1 MKENNKPIITFK
13 EYSQRN
19 NIIPEWKEYIVAFA
33 DYFLEY
39 FDTITQLSIVN
50 KMERERVIVLL
61 TTELEKYDKLKF
73 REVAMKIKN
82 GEILDVADYIIF
94 NKASTRQAAEHFPY
108 SNVTIHTWMTTKLE
122 KVDPVRYKKVSTIIQ
137 GHKRRSIEDVMV
149 VKRILLAVE
158 LILKG
163 YTVEQIAAKL
173 STPDKIVTPATIY
186 GDLGKRLLKLDP
198 EKAEIVSRVLGQHS
212 LENLRNQPKSR

>member
-1 MKENNKPIITFK
+1 MKEENKPVITFEEFLK
-13 EYSQRN
+13 QN
-19 NIIPEWKEYIVAFA
+19 NIPAKRKNYVVAFA
-33 DYFLEY
+33 DYFLNY
-39 FDTITQLSIVN
+39 FDTITQLSVVNEIPREKIIIV
-50 KMERERVIVLL
+50 L
-61 TTELEKYDKLKF
+61 TTELEKYDKLRFK
-73 REVAMKIKN
+73 EVAMKIKN

-173 STPDKIVTPATIY
+173 STPDEIVTPATIY
-186 GDLGKRLLKLDP
+186 GDLGNRLLKLDP
-198 EKAEIVSRVLGQHS
+198 EKAEIVSRVLKQHS